1 MLPAAI
7 KSVAAPPRRAAV
19 PSATEWGAD
28 FEVLTEALRLH
39 HESRL
44 DEALA
49 LYLWLEA
56 RHGDSANL
64 KFNIGVCY
72 QQRRHLSMAVKAF
85 RGAIE
90 LNSELII
97 AHESLGEVLRD
108 QGRLPEAEASFRR
121 VLEIDVVNLGA
132 LRLLSSVLKAQGRY
146 DDAVEVIKRAL
157 SLKPDLVPALVLLG
171 TLSYEKGEIEAAVGI
186 FRQALLLDSEQA
198 QAHFNLSQCL
208 LLQGKFSEGW
218 REHEWRCGTEALS
231 ALERGFNVPQWHGEP
246 LSGKTILLHAEQ
258 GLGDTIQFVRYAP
271 LLKAKGARVIV
282 ECQTLLLRLLD
293 GMLGVDL
300 FVAKGQPLPAFDYH
314 VPLLGLPHC
323 FGTELATIPAPQT
336 YLRPP
341 KIGQLDLNMLGVSAK
356 RPRIG
361 LCWAGNPEHSNDAN
375 RSVRLALFESLV
387 RAYKDKF
394 VFVSLQIGPRSA
406 ERSSYLWADCMFDAA
421 PHVTDFADS
430 AEIMSQLDLVIGVDT
445 SVIHLAGAMGCPVW
459 VLLPFVP
466 DSRWLM
472 QRIDS
477 PWYPSMRLFR
487 QSAIDNWDSVFTEM
501 GVAIAQWMQ
510 EYEVVLT

>member
-1 MLPAAI
+1 
-7 KSVAAPPRRAAV
+7 
-19 PSATEWGAD
+19 
-28 FEVLTEALRLH
+28 
-39 HESRL
+39 
-44 DEALA
+44 
-49 LYLWLEA
+49 
-56 RHGDSANL
+56 
-64 KFNIGVCY
+64 
-72 QQRRHLSMAVKAF
+72 
-85 RGAIE
+85 
-90 LNSELII
+90 
-97 AHESLGEVLRD
+97 
-108 QGRLPEAEASFRR
+108 
-121 VLEIDVVNLGA
+121 
-132 LRLLSSVLKAQGRY
+132 
-146 DDAVEVIKRAL
+146 
-157 SLKPDLVPALVLLG
+157 
-171 TLSYEKGEIEAAVGI
+171 
-186 FRQALLLDSEQA
+186 
-198 QAHFNLSQCL
+198 
-208 LLQGKFSEGW
+208 
-218 REHEWRCGTEALS
+218 
-231 ALERGFNVPQWHGEP
+231 
-246 LSGKTILLHAEQ
+246 
-258 GLGDTIQFVRYAP
+258 
-271 LLKAKGARVIV
+271 
-282 ECQTLLLRLLD
+282 
-293 GMLGVDL
+293 
-300 FVAKGQPLPAFDYH
+300 
-314 VPLLGLPHC
+314 
-323 FGTELATIPAPQT
+323 
-336 YLRPP
+336 
-341 KIGQLDLNMLGVSAK
+341 MLGVSAK